1 MATILYLSN
10 QLVQVVEAKAKGKT
24 VVVQN
29 IWQGETPEGSL
40 INGIITDEDA
50 FISWIK
56 AFFLK
61 NRLPR
66 KDITL
71 VVNSSQFINKVLE
84 FPKLKDS
91 EIRKMVPREF
101 SENRTENT
109 LFTYFTMDEGVNRKL
124 KIFATAV
131 EKGFLTSYINFF
143 KQAGIEITAIDSGI
157 GCMVR
162 LFMNSPEIH
171 KKTCLIQVLDGRE
184 VISILF
190 IKGAYFYS
198 QKNRLFT
205 QDSMEG
211 DMAKELQGI
220 TDRILQFA
228 SAQQIKEPINLLYLC
243 GNGQSKFQKALENSL
258 IFKGEKVL
266 AINKIVKKRGVEF
279 VYGAGYLLSQRKDNS
294 FIKQLI
300 REQEDVKRRR
310 ETIEMILPS
319 TVVIAACLVITA
331 FLGNRYFS
339 GVEELRIHQQNMQ
352 DNDLVNASASYDLAS
367 TNAASLVAKTEQARS
382 IWQHL
387 LSYPTVN
394 SSVLQILNDCADGGV
409 SIEIRSFQRDS
420 GVLSIDASA
429 TDVRTINGFVANLQ
443 EQSIFEKVDY
453 SGYTYT
459 SGSNN
464 YSIHVVCSMAEGAGR

>member
-10 QLVQVVEAKAKGKT
+10 RLVQVVEARAKGKT

-50 FISWIK
+50 FTSWIK

-66 KDITL
+66 KDIAL
-71 VVNSSQFINKVLE
+71 VINSTQFNNKVLE
-84 FPKLKDS
+84 FPKIKDS

-109 LFTYFTMDEGVNRKL
+109 LFTYFTLDEGATRKM
-124 KIFATAV
+124 KILATAV

-143 KQAGIEITAIDSGI
+143 KQAGIEVTSIDSAI

-171 KKTCLIQVLDGRE
+171 KKTCLVQVLDGRE
-184 VISILF
+184 VVSMLF
-190 IKGAYFYS
+190 VRGVYFYS

-205 QDSMEG
+205 QDSIDT
-211 DMAKELQGI
+211 DMQKELVAI

-228 SAQQIKEPINLLYLC
+228 AAQQIKEPINILYLC
-243 GNGQSKFQKALENSL
+243 GNRQKEFHQALENSQ

-266 AINKIVKKRGVEF
+266 AISKMVRKQGVEF

-294 FIKQLI
+294 IYKQFI

-310 ETIEMILPS
+310 ETMELLLPS
-319 TVVIAACLVITA
+319 GVVLVICLIITVL
-331 FLGNRYFS
+331 LGNRYFS
-339 GVEELRIHQQNMQ
+339 GVEELRVHQHNMQ
-352 DNDLVNASASYDLAS
+352 DSDLVNANASYELAS
-367 TNAASLVAKTEQARS
+367 ANEASLAAKTEQARS

-394 SSVLQILNDCADGGV
+394 SSVQQALNDCAEGMV
-409 SIEIRSFQRDS
+409 TIEIKSFQRDS
-420 GVLSIDASA
+420 GVLAIEASA
-429 TDVRTINGFVANLQ
+429 TDVRSINGFVANLQ
-443 EQSIFEKVDY
+443 AQEIFVNVEY

-459 SGSNN
+459 SGPNN